1 MMAAPQQKRDDPAA
15 MLCLGI
21 VGGARG
27 LRGEVRI
34 NSYTA
39 DPADIATYGPLFDDA
54 GGAPLRIH
62 ITGRSR
68 NQVIARIDG
77 VDDRDAAEALKG
89 RHLCVSRDAFP
100 EPGEEEFYHVDLVG
114 LPVDHVD
121 GDRLGVVHAVN
132 DFGAGDVLEIVS
144 QAGDVVMVPFTRA
157 AVPVVDM
164 DGGRVV
170 VDPPPG
176 LLDPAEPDSAS
187 DQAEEA

>member
-39 DPADIATYGPLFDDA
+39 DPADIAIYGPLFDDA
-54 GGAPLRIH
+54 GGAPLRVH

-68 NQVIARIDG
+68 NQLIARVDG

-89 RHLCVSRDAFP
+89 RRLCVSRDAFP
-100 EPGEEEFYHVDLVG
+100 EPGEDEFYHVDLVG

-121 GDRLGVVHAVN
+121 GHRLGVVHAVN
-132 DFGAGDVLEIVS
+132 DFGAGDVLEIERASGARVMLPFSRESVPEVDLEAGILTVS
-144 QAGDVVMVPFTRA
+144 
-157 AVPVVDM
+157 
-164 DGGRVV
+164 
-170 VDPPPG
+170 PPPG
-176 LLDPAEPDSAS
+176 LESSVDD
-187 DQAEEA
+187 